1 MTNPAACSNREMQRA
16 LLRLVYVL
24 LGNSLLRISGGA
36 SAILVGLYLANR
48 SNRGSGSGAPLAGAL
63 GALAFGSELVSAIPM
78 GVAAD
83 AFSPRGLMT
92 AGALLAASATQLF
105 GMTGRVAVFFL
116 SRILEGLG
124 AAAVAPS
131 LLAHLTDVTETN
143 PRLRARVMSYFELS
157 LLAGLAVGGLLAGQ
171 LWSRLENRAFGAV
184 AAVYLAAAVLLY
196 FGAAGSRGRGAAQ
209 ARRGFSRALHEP
221 ALRRLAAVWLC
232 VNAIIGLWLGP
243 AFSFLITV
251 RSSSGQFL
259 AGLFAETPQ
268 TIGWVLL
275 GYSTIF
281 GAGVTIWSF
290 ILPRMKM
297 VRALRISLF
306 AMLGACAGLYGFTH
320 SHSANHRWIVGI
332 LTSVLIMVESGF
344 TPAAF
349 SLIAGAI
356 GSEAG
361 RGAAM
366 GMYSV
371 LLSLGAIIGSLLAGW
386 LGDVWS
392 VDGLIY
398 GTAGMAAIALVLVHT
413 LRVEEE

>member
-1 MTNPAACSNREMQRA
+1 VTNPAACSNREVQRGR
-16 LLRLVYVL
+16 LHLVYVL

-36 SAILVGLYLANR
+36 SGILVGLYLANR
-48 SNRGSGSGAPLAGAL
+48 SNRRSGSGAPLAGAL
-63 GALAFGSELVSAIPM
+63 GALAFGSELVSVIPM

-83 AFSPRGLMT
+83 ALAPRGLMT
-92 AGALLAASATQLF
+92 TGALLAAAATQLF
-105 GMTGRVAVFFL
+105 GMTGRAAVFFL

-131 LLAHLTDVTETN
+131 LLAHLTDVTENN
-143 PRLRARVMSYFELS
+143 PRLRARMMSYFELS
-157 LLAGLAVGGLLAGQ
+157 LLAGVAVGGLLAGQ
-171 LWSRLENRAFGAV
+171 LWSRLEDRAFGAV
-184 AAVYLAAAVLLY
+184 AAVYLVAAVLLY
-196 FGAAGSRGRGAAQ
+196 FGAAGSRRHNAAQ
-209 ARRGFSRALHEP
+209 ARHGLWRALREP
-221 ALRRLAAVWLC
+221 ALRRLAPVWLC

-243 AFSFLITV
+243 AFSFLITE

-259 AGLFAETPQ
+259 AGLFAGIPQ
-268 TIGWVLL
+268 TVGWVLL

-297 VRALRISLF
+297 VRALGISLF
-306 AMLGACAGLYGFTH
+306 AMFGACAGLYLFNH
-320 SHSANHRWIVGI
+320 SHSASHRWILGI
-332 LTSVLIMVESGF
+332 VTSVLIMVESGF
-344 TPAAF
+344 TPAAL
-349 SLIAGAI
+349 SLLAGAI

-366 GMYSV
+366 GIYSV

-386 LGDVWS
+386 LGNVWS

-398 GTAGMAAIALVLVHT
+398 GTAVMAAIALALVQT
-413 LRVEEE
+413 LRVEGE